1 MADAQRQFINC
12 PGTGRLRDFLRL
24 PMVVLELPGRSEP
37 WTGQEGCDRP
47 GGNKM
52 NESERAI
59 QQLVYGVLE
68 LAEATRMTAAE
79 GPHESGRVEDL
90 ASKAGAVARQV
101 DSLRALVQAEVSC
114 EAPPAP
120 LPRAEEIVESLD
132 DIFGGL

>member
-1 MADAQRQFINC
+1 
-12 PGTGRLRDFLRL
+12 
-24 PMVVLELPGRSEP
+24 
-37 WTGQEGCDRP
+37 
-47 GGNKM
+47 M

-79 GPHESGRVEDL
+79 GGAQDL
-90 ASKAGAVARQV
+90 ARLEGLAGKADLVARQV
-101 DSLRALVQAEVSC
+101 AWLRVQIQTETERREPPAPLPRAE
-114 EAPPAP
+114 EPAP